1 MKNICNFNE
10 IPLSCDK
17 EVTIG
22 LDCDDLLLE
31 CADLAIKCVNRD
43 YGLNLDP
50 DNLKHWGY
58 REGDYAKMYDYFSSK
73 DFVLSQKP
81 IEGAQA
87 FVERL
92 SKIQGVKVYFI
103 TAVPISMMGIRGEC
117 LQRYF
122 PWIPTRNFILSSSK
136 EVAHFDIFVDDA
148 CHNIFANNSDYKIV
162 RRRSWNENISGML
175 SYSSFDELW
184 VIVESILKRK
194 RVVIDNKIHIPSVF
208 AIVGPTGA
216 GKNEIA
222 DLLVE
227 AGMERPRSY
236 TTRKDMDEKKRY
248 IYIEEEEFT
257 KLQNE
262 GKFMET
268 TVYGTHRFA
277 IPDGEIASILRR
289 GVNVVTVVDMC
300 GVAALKSKYPT
311 VAIYRDRKYEDL
323 LRNILTRD
331 YTVGEQINRIM
342 ALQSEQKNL
351 RICDYL
357 LPAEDS
363 AEQAAQRV
371 VNLIK

>member
-1 MKNICNFNE
+1 MKNLIDFNML
-10 IPLSCDK
+10 PLSCDQ

-22 LDCDDLLLE
+22 LDCDDLIIE
-31 CADLAIKCVNRD
+31 CADLAISCVNRD

-50 DNLKHWGY
+50 DNLKYWGY
-58 REGDYAKMYDYFSSK
+58 RDGDYAKMYDYFTSK

-92 SKIQGVKVYFI
+92 SKVPGVKIYFI
-103 TAVPISMMGIRGEC
+103 TAVPISMMGLRGEC
-117 LQRYF
+117 LKRYF
-122 PWIPTRNFILSSSK
+122 PWVPDHNFILSSSK

-148 CHNIFANNSDYKIV
+148 CHNIFSNNSEYKIV

-175 SYSSFDELW
+175 SYSTFDELW
-184 VIVESILKRK
+184 AIISAILKRK
-194 RVVIDNKIHIPSVF
+194 RVVIEDAIHIPSVF

-236 TTRKDMDEKKRY
+236 TTKENNGSNKNY
-248 IYIEEEEFT
+248 VYIEDSEFV
-257 KLQNE
+257 KMQKE
-262 GKFMET
+262 GKFLES

-277 IPDGEIASILRR
+277 IPDGEICRILRR

-311 VAIYRDRKYEDL
+311 IAIYRDRKYEEL
-323 LRNILTRD
+323 LKNILSRD
-331 YTVGEQINRIM
+331 YDIDEQVNRIM
-342 ALQSEQKNL
+342 ALQSEQQNV
-351 RICDYL
+351 RICDFMI
-357 LPAEDS
+357 PAEDD
-363 AEQAAQRV
+363 AIHAAQRII
-371 VNLIK
+371 NLVK